1 MAHDKAV
8 IPEMERPT
16 SEDALSTPMQE
27 LYVELIKAS
36 PKLLL
41 AILLAVLALLFYD
54 PLSRLLDRSTKIGF
68 GPVSF
73 EAAEKKL
80 KEWNEKDMEGWEK
93 KGKEKENFSEK
104 EVKEHT
110 SRYSDVMSKVR
121 HANLLWVDD
130 DPQDNKVFVD
140 FFELFGIRV
149 VTARSSSEA
158 VDRLQERSFSA
169 VITDWNRKEDSL
181 QLKASATGEQ
191 FWGAG
196 ARLGHLFAES
206 CSERNVV
213 IFSWGSTTETP
224 VPPRVKVAT
233 DNRNTLLETIAN
245 MIEKPVEC
253 DIKTTAKAEFPT
265 SAQLTRYRQMLDD
278 KCKPYAGKSRTRS
291 PATVW
296 DEICKV
302 YAPQP
307 ADKSSHSIHPSGPR

>member
-158 VDRLQERSFSA
+158 VDRLQ
-169 VITDWNRKEDSL
+169 
-181 QLKASATGEQ
+181 
-191 FWGAG
+191 
-196 ARLGHLFAES
+196 
-206 CSERNVV
+206 
-213 IFSWGSTTETP
+213 
-224 VPPRVKVAT
+224 
-233 DNRNTLLETIAN
+233 
-245 MIEKPVEC
+245 
-253 DIKTTAKAEFPT
+253 
-265 SAQLTRYRQMLDD
+265 
-278 KCKPYAGKSRTRS
+278 
-291 PATVW
+291 
-296 DEICKV
+296 
-302 YAPQP
+302 
-307 ADKSSHSIHPSGPR
+307 